1 MISLLDKAIAFALK
15 AHAGQ
20 IRKTGDNIPFI
31 AHPFAV
37 AMSLQAM
44 GCEEKVVIAGLL
56 HDVVEDTQITMPE
69 LEREFGKEIAGIVA
83 YCTEPK
89 GRWEVRKQFLIQ
101 SLRHAPLESKLLAA
115 TDKYHNLTHML
126 HALEKQGTQMWQQ
139 FSRGPE
145 QQAWY
150 YRSVLTSIL
159 TNIDTPERYPVFGQL
174 QQTINLLFA
183 DIPG

>member
-15 AHAGQ
+15 AHDGQ
-20 IRKTGDNIPFI
+20 LRKTGNNIPFI

-37 AMSLQAM
+37 AMILQTM
-44 GCEEKVVIAGLL
+44 GCEEKVVVAGLL
-56 HDVVEDTQITMPE
+56 HDIVEDTKVTMAE
-69 LEREFGKEIAGIVA
+69 LESEFGGEVAGIVA

-89 GRWEVRKQFLIQ
+89 GRWEVRKQFLIE

-126 HALEKQGTQMWQQ
+126 HALEKQGSQMWVQ

-150 YRSVLTSIL
+150 YRSVLASIL
-159 TNIDTPERYPVFGQL
+159 TNVAEPERYAIFKQL
-174 QQTINLLFA
+174 QTTIDQLFA
-183 DIPG
+183 GIP